1 MSDENKAPQQL
12 TVKITWLGMLNYLG
26 AILTSGW
33 TIYLIYQDT
42 STLYAVLSLLVFGFI
57 LRFGA
62 SPLFALSAS
71 VLYFHFD
78 AGGLWLPLLAYV
90 TAGLA
95 FRNDLQVYRARQ
107 AANQ

>member
-1 MSDENKAPQQL
+1 MSEENKAPQQL
-12 TVKITWLGMLNYLG
+12 TIRITWLGILNYLG
-26 AILTSGW
+26 AILTACW
-33 TIYLIYQDT
+33 TIYLIYRDAGV
-42 STLYAVLSLLVFGFI
+42 LYAVLSLLVLGFI

-62 SPLFALSAS
+62 SPLFALAAS

-95 FRNDLQVYRARQ
+95 FRNDLQAYRARQ

>member
-1 MSDENKAPQQL
+1 MNEKNKTPQQL
-12 TVKITWLGMLNYLG
+12 TVRLTWLGILNYLG
-26 AILTSGW
+26 AILTACW
-33 TIYLIYQDT
+33 TIYLVYR
-42 STLYAVLSLLVFGFI
+42 STNVLYAVLIVLVFGFI

-62 SPLFALSAS
+62 SPLFALAAS
-71 VLYFHFD
+71 VLFFHFD

-95 FRNDLQVYRARQ
+95 FRNDLQAYRSRH

>member
-1 MSDENKAPQQL
+1 MSEENEAPQQL
-12 TVKITWLGMLNYLG
+12 TVRITWLGILNYLG
-26 AILTSGW
+26 AVLTAGW
-33 TIYLIYQDT
+33 TIYLVYRDT
-42 STLYAVLSLLVFGFI
+42 GALYTLLSVLVFGFV

-62 SPLFALSAS
+62 SPLFALAAS

-95 FRNDLQVYRARQ
+95 FRNDLQMYRARQ